1 MLQLILSSRRILEAD
16 VTETKAARWQASK
29 LRRANRGLALVKA
42 TDFTCAAEIDTFT
55 LTRRAIYLLL
65 VHREKGIEYVRFSFR
80 IQFTDDLNRCALS
93 ECFHNHNRG
102 RRLCFAS
109 PPSISAQNL
118 TTKARSN
125 ASKTPD
131 SPKLPCVQTEDKP
144 NQNLFRPVLNRNPV
158 SNASAASEPSKFLV
172 SLSVFLSRRLN
183 SCADLLCV

>member
-29 LRRANRGLALVKA
+29 LRRANRDLALVKA
-42 TDFTCAAEIDTFT
+42 TDFTCAAEIDIFT

-65 VHREKGIEYVRFSFR
+65 IHREKGIEYVRFSFR

-109 PPSISAQNL
+109 PPSISAQKI
-118 TTKARSN
+118 TTKARTN
-125 ASKTPD
+125 ASKTPE
-131 SPKLPCVQTEDKP
+131 SPKLPCVRIEDKP
-144 NQNLFRPVLNRNPV
+144 NQNLFRM
-158 SNASAASEPSKFLV
+158 
-172 SLSVFLSRRLN
+172 
-183 SCADLLCV
+183 